1 MKKRLDIIFDS
12 SIRGKWLQRI
22 VECRGQ
28 IENGCKELHI
38 LITRNICLSLFE
50 PIHFVTLSCLIDV
63 AKKQGALI
71 WLTIEDSKL
80 NSFVLN
86 DVRLTSYWKETSIPI
101 YQAPEQKT
109 YNLWRINDKF
119 SYGYTTA
126 LNTYFQNQFFKGKD
140 LSGLNNCIAELF
152 QNVFDHAEANGTA
165 FSYIEYKKDDG
176 VINIAVCDFG
186 RGIPVTLKKQYPDEK
201 EALEKSL
208 QHGVTAGSQR
218 HNKGYGMENILST
231 MTKEDTMR
239 IVSNHAILFHH
250 DNERQLY
257 DLEYNF
263 RGTLLYMTIH
273 IDSFPDEEIMD
284 SFTF

>member
-1 MKKRLDIIFDS
+1 MGKNLNIVFS
-12 SIRGKWLQRI
+12 SPVRGEWIQRI
-22 VECRGQ
+22 VEYRKL
-28 IENGCKELHI
+28 IENGCDELHV
-38 LITRNICLSLFE
+38 LITRDISLSGFE

-63 AKKQGALI
+63 AKRQGALI
-71 WLTIEDSKL
+71 WLVIEDSEL

-86 DVRLTSYWKETSIPI
+86 DVRLTSYWKEARTPE

-119 SYGYTTA
+119 SYGYTIA
-126 LNTYFQNQFFKGKD
+126 LNTYFQNHFFKGKD

-152 QNVFDHAEANGTA
+152 QNVFDHAEAKGTA
-165 FSYIEYKKDDG
+165 FSYIEYKIDCG
-176 VINIAVCDFG
+176 IINIAVCDFG
-186 RGIPVTLKKQYPDEK
+186 RGIPETLKKQYPEEK

-208 QHGVTAGSQR
+208 QHGITAGSQK

-231 MTKEDTMR
+231 MTKKDTIR
-239 IVSNHAILFHH
+239 IVSNHAMMYYQ
-250 DNERQLY
+250 DGKRQLY
-257 DLEYNF
+257 DLDYNF
-263 RGTLLYMTIH
+263 IGTLLYMTIN